1 MRKIMKI
8 LILVAM
14 AYLFVGC
21 QPQNLIVGRS
31 TMNPV
36 FFDQLDLKREH
47 YEILKTLTAQAKI
60 TITETM
66 GGLKIVEEN
75 NEFEAVVNGP
85 KVDVKSG
92 VLKFGYL
99 ANDIGRTSKVTTSP
113 GLIKA
118 KQSVQTYVPND
129 PETIARRLAK
139 YRLINEAKAMGGD
152 GVIEPVIASDI
163 AVVNKKTTVIK
174 TTIAA
179 KVIVLKTDR

>member
-1 MRKIMKI
+1 MKKIIKAI
-8 LILVAM
+8 FLLAI
-14 AYLFVGC
+14 AYVFIGC
-21 QPQNLIVGRS
+21 QPESLIVGRS

-47 YEILKTLTAQAKI
+47 YEILKTVTAQAKI

-66 GGLKIVEEN
+66 GGLKVVEEN
-75 NEFEAVVNGP
+75 NEFEAIINGSR
-85 KVDVKSG
+85 VDVKSG

-99 ANDIGRTSKVTTSP
+99 TNDIGRTSKVTSKP
-113 GLIKA
+113 GVVKSR
-118 KQSVQTYVPND
+118 QTMETYVPND

-163 AVVNKKTTVIK
+163 AVMNKKTTVIK
-174 TTIAA
+174 TTISA